1 MKDGQITGIWLYCNS
16 NCQNADFTKVFCPF
30 DTLHIFLFG
39 YWMIGGNNCH
49 FYITGIM
56 SNINRDIRFRND
68 KKLKTSETQA
78 LKWYGT
84 DLDDA
89 AFIELS
95 VA

>member
-1 MKDGQITGIWLYCNS
+1 
-16 NCQNADFTKVFCPF
+16 
-30 DTLHIFLFG
+30 
-39 YWMIGGNNCH
+39 
-49 FYITGIM
+49 M